1 MRITEALFSRY
12 TDFRS
17 ALIDDAVI
25 KECETRLPCVLSRIQ
40 SERAQTAYVALLSN
54 VSQPNR
60 GDLLTMWLIDVE
72 RAHALRSTD
81 EARWEERIFSE
92 AIVVQSVRAEVS
104 GEAEAERVL
113 HQLFFGPVR
122 KALEPKDHWL
132 PFGSLLLQL
141 PNTNFEIR
149 IDDHPIHLNT
159 RTTWRIGAIRP
170 GTRRVTLTHPDFL
183 PWQGELRIQKQV
195 ESTLQP
201 ELIPRA
207 DPRLA
212 RQVVGWGGA
221 AMALSGVVV
230 SAIALS
236 RNDSRVLYCGAS
248 DPAACPQSQRWA
260 GSSYDPA
267 NPAANAGVALLPIG
281 LGLAL
286 AGSVMAG
293 GVWLTDEQQSPWW
306 PLVIGLG
313 AGGAGFGL
321 SLAVQ

>member
-1 MRITEALFSRY
+1 MQSAPTYSPVSHVMRQCTTFVVTLCTAFVTTCTHSIVAAQTTPTSDFELGEKGVLPLLITSPGGIRARCSSSALLRITEALFGRY

-212 RQVVGWGGA
+212 RQVVGDRK
-221 AMALSGVVV
+221 SVV
-230 SAIALS
+230 
-236 RNDSRVLYCGAS
+236 
-248 DPAACPQSQRWA
+248 
-260 GSSYDPA
+260 
-267 NPAANAGVALLPIG
+267 
-281 LGLAL
+281 
-286 AGSVMAG
+286 
-293 GVWLTDEQQSPWW
+293 
-306 PLVIGLG
+306 
-313 AGGAGFGL
+313 
-321 SLAVQ
+321 